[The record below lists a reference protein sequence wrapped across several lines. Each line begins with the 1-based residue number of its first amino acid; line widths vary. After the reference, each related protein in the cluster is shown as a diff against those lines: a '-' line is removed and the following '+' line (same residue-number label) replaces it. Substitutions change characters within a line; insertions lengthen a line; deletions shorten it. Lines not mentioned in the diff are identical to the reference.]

1 LVRINDIMARS
12 QNSFI
17 KKQKAEKKRKKR
29 LEKIQKKIEKKNQ
42 ETDGSL
48 DNMMAYLDE
57 DGNIVNEPEEDQEE
71 TNQLSININKNEKRN
86 S

>member
-1 LVRINDIMARS
+1 MARN

-29 LEKIQKKIEKKNQ
+29 QEKIQKKIDRKNK

-48 DNMMAYLDE
+48 DNMIAYLDE
-57 DGNIVNEPEEDQEE
+57 DGNIISEPQQTDEDA
-71 TNQLSININKNEKRN
+71 KNEEN
-86 S
+86 